1 MAIASG
7 GIRGAR
13 VSFKKDSIRDCSNAG
28 DGGGVVGEVWWY
40 PHYGAPLTAALLIL
54 ATQSMRYLRQW
65 KWDGREPGRFLVSA
79 MPAAVLVLMIAT
91 EARAIVTHQTVDQL
105 QGKNMLKGSAEQH
118 LLEMRSGRHVIFVR
132 YTSPGPHLEWVY
144 NPADIDAAPVIWAH
158 DLGEAENERLR
169 RYYAGRSF
177 WLFEPD
183 ESMRM
188 LPY

>member
-1 MAIASG
+1 
-7 GIRGAR
+7 
-13 VSFKKDSIRDCSNAG
+13 
-28 DGGGVVGEVWWY
+28 
-40 PHYGAPLTAALLIL
+40 
-54 ATQSMRYLRQW
+54 MRYLRQW
-65 KWDGREPGRFLVSA
+65 KWNGREPGRFLVSA

-91 EARAIVTHQTVDQL
+91 EARAIATHQTGIRL
-105 QGKNMLKGSAEQH
+105 QEKNMFKGSAEQH
-118 LLEMRSGRHVIFVR
+118 LLRCELGGTCTLFVIPAP
-132 YTSPGPHLEWVY
+132 SPHLEWVY

-183 ESMRM
+183 ESMKM

>member
-1 MAIASG
+1 M
-7 GIRGAR
+7 
-13 VSFKKDSIRDCSNAG
+13 F
-28 DGGGVVGEVWWY
+28 
-40 PHYGAPLTAALLIL
+40 
-54 ATQSMRYLRQW
+54 
-65 KWDGREPGRFLVSA
+65 
-79 MPAAVLVLMIAT
+79 
-91 EARAIVTHQTVDQL
+91 
-105 QGKNMLKGSAEQH
+105 KGSAEQH
-118 LLEMRSGRHVIFVR
+118 LLDMRSGPHVIFVR

-144 NPADIDAAPVIWAH
+144 NRADTDGAPVIWAH